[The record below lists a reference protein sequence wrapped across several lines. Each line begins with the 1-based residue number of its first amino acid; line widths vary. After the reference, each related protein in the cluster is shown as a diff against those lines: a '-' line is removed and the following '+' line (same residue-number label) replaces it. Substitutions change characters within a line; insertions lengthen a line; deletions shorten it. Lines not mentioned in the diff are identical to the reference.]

1 MKRGF
6 KMINIK
12 KVNKQ
17 VEDAILGYFTC
28 KNQYKI
34 EKIDSQYTLIVTV
47 NYTFDFGSVDIIDYI
62 NNKTC
67 NVFNIDD
74 NNKKDYNI
82 KKLTVDNI
90 LRGYK
95 RYINTHIDDNI
106 YQNIEESIIVNGNTF
121 QNILDILGYWKLK
134 AKLQ

>member
-1 MKRGF
+1 
-6 KMINIK
+6 MINIK

-17 VEDAILGYFTC
+17 VEDAILGYLTC

-121 QNILDILGYWKLK
+121 QNVLDIVGRWELK
-134 AKLQ
+134 SKLQ

>member
-1 MKRGF
+1 
-6 KMINIK
+6 MINIK

-121 QNILDILGYWKLK
+121 QNVLDIVGRWELK
-134 AKLQ
+134 SKLQ

>member
-1 MKRGF
+1 
-6 KMINIK
+6 MINIK

>member
-1 MKRGF
+1 
-6 KMINIK
+6 MINIK

-47 NYTFDFGSVDIIDYI
+47 NYTFDLGSVDIIDYI

-67 NVFNIDD
+67 NVFNIND
-74 NNKKDYNI
+74 NNKKDFNI
-82 KKLTVDNI
+82 KKITVDNI
-90 LRGYK
+90 LRRYK
-95 RYINTHIDDNI
+95 RYIHT
-106 YQNIEESIIVNGNTF
+106 NIEESIIVNGNTF
-121 QNILDILGYWKLK
+121 QNILEIVGYWELK